1 MSNYKERIEKLSSI
15 TGHSLNANDRF
26 VVSSLQSTQSDML
39 AEIEAKKGLLQFLN
53 EQEEAVEAE
62 LKTQLELDA
71 TYLEELKGEVE
82 AIQQK
87 SKILTAYISVIKS
100 DEFIINKMNT
110 EAILY
115 NQKCRANIMPLV
127 ERSHLVRQEFNQVKE
142 LYNRYMEL
150 VQKTTTHI
158 APPH

>member
-15 TGHSLNANDRF
+15 TGHSLNVNERF

-39 AEIEAKKGLLQFLN
+39 AELEAKKNLLQFLN
-53 EQEEAVEAE
+53 EQEEAVTAE
-62 LKTQLELDA
+62 LRTQLELDA

-87 SKILTAYISVIKS
+87 SKILTAYIGVIKS
-100 DEFIINKMNT
+100 DEFVINKMNT

-115 NQKCRANIMPLV
+115 NQECRSKIMPLV
-127 ERSHLVRQEFNQVKE
+127 ERSHSVRSDFNEAKG
-142 LYNRYMEL
+142 LHNKYLEL
-150 VQKTTTHI
+150 VQKTNTLI